1 MGGGVDER
9 EVAELSRLGRTKDTV
24 DSVGF
29 AVAYKGTFLE
39 VFEVVIMVLTLGT
52 TSGSL
57 LIASITAK
65 TVAFVIFGVGTALSS
80 QDGELQLNIAKKI
93 ARFFGISW
101 LEILLV

>member
-65 TVAFVIFGVGTALSS
+65 TVAFVIS
-80 QDGELQLNIAKKI
+80 ELEPRYQ
-93 ARFFGISW
+93 ARMESCS
-101 LEILLV
+101 